1 MIDALVMMLN
11 YDMACFRVSA
21 SIAAAVQHAAKQQ
34 GPTFQHT
41 RPSVN
46 TFAISASHY
55 ASASLSAKRLM
66 TIGVCRLA
74 RGRHFDGHYCDCWS
88 AAEARGCACGVSCWT
103 ILRLPKMADFV
114 VEVC

>member
-21 SIAAAVQHAAKQQ
+21 SIAAAVQRAAKQQ

-66 TIGVCRLA
+66 TIGGAGLR
-74 RGRHFDGHYCDCWS
+74 
-88 AAEARGCACGVSCWT
+88 AAGTSTDITAIVG
-103 ILRLPKMADFV
+103 LRLKLADV
-114 VEVC
+114 LAA